1 MKCRIQCIQPPI
13 EFEFCPKNHKQKILV
28 DALLKYGNLDIAG
41 LATILEVAPEILSAV
56 HMGYSFLVGEQL
68 DVLIQLF
75 LVFFSD

>member
-41 LATILEVAPEILSAV
+41 LATILEVAPEILSGVFLFGGRTVGCTDTAV
-56 HMGYSFLVGEQL
+56 FS
-68 DVLIQLF
+68 
-75 LVFFSD
+75 VF